1 MRIKS
6 EKLLKGRE
14 ILIGSEY
21 HQSVAKSK
29 FTVFLGVYNGAQYLE
44 SLIEQLLNQ
53 DNKEFPF
60 LIVDNASTDSSWE
73 NLLDWPLEIRR
84 RAKLVKN
91 PINVG
96 GIGTL
101 VLNLCEIETPW
112 LITLHQDDI
121 YLPNHIK
128 TLSQSIEAATEDE
141 LVLFSDMGN
150 ADLRGRKATTLIRQ
164 SWIADLSNRES
175 SFIANLI
182 QQSVSYPSAGF
193 RTSALSNVDIPWHST
208 SFPDT
213 EITLLQAPLGQF
225 KFIPE
230 RTMLYRVNPDST
242 SRDLDPKERIL
253 GPFASLV
260 RVMGS
265 ESFFRLCSEVNEEN
279 RPHFSRAVLSG
290 IGMRLGESPL
300 SELVKLIAAE
310 TMGMAWDYTE
320 TSSRQEIIKTY
331 KLAEGGRATKLLEEL
346 GAFYNE
352 ERLDLMTVQNQP
364 LSEAQIE
371 LENLL
376 NAATP
381 PSNTQAGGAQSFVLT
396 LIGRLLPLPLRRK
409 VVSFVVR
416 VFTKFVP
423 TSPWNLSWKPKN

>member
-14 ILIGSEY
+14 ILIGSAY
-21 HQSVAKSK
+21 LQSVAKSK
-29 FTVFLGVYNGAQYLE
+29 FTVFLGVYNGAQYLD
-44 SLIEQLLNQ
+44 SLIEQLLHQ
-53 DNKEFPF
+53 DNKEFPL
-60 LIVDNASTDSSWE
+60 LIVDNASTDSSWDY
-73 NLLDWPLEIRR
+73 LLDWPLEIRR

-112 LITLHQDDI
+112 LITLHQDDV

-128 TLSQSIEAATEDE
+128 ILSQSIEAATEDE
-141 LVLFSDMGN
+141 LVLFTDMGN
-150 ADLRGRKATTLIRQ
+150 VDLRGRKATTLIRQ
-164 SWIADLSNRES
+164 SWIADLSNRQS
-175 SFIANLI
+175 SFTANLI

-193 RTSALSNVDIPWHST
+193 RTSALSKVDIPWHST

-213 EITLLQAPLGQF
+213 EITLLQAPLGKF

-290 IGMRLGESPL
+290 IGLRLGESPL
-300 SELVKLIAAE
+300 AELVKLIAAE

-320 TSSRQEIIKTY
+320 TNSRQQIIKTY
-331 KLAEGGRATKLLEEL
+331 KLAEGARATKLLEEL

-352 ERLDLMTVQNQP
+352 ERLNPMATQNQP

-371 LENLL
+371 LEKLL

-381 PSNTQAGGAQSFVLT
+381 RSNAQAGGAQRFVLS
-396 LIGRLLPLPLRRK
+396 LIGKLLPLPIRRK
-409 VVSFVVR
+409 VVTFAVR
-416 VFTKFVP
+416 IFTKFVP
-423 TSPWNLSWKPKN
+423 TSVWNLSWKPKS